1 MNHLTTFVK
10 EFPNGHQAVAV
21 RTDAEVDPAAVAEAL
36 ELPTSSGVLLLSGGA
51 SLMSEEILDRLSP
64 LFTAIGETLAQE
76 QITVIDGGTQAGV
89 MALMGEALAKA
100 GRTAPYIGV
109 LPAHAEVEPG
119 GPYGEDILEPHHSH
133 FVLIESDEWGSES
146 RIMCDLATYLA
157 AQAPSLVLLVNGGEI
172 SLQDIEWNVRQGREI
187 VVLAGS
193 GRLADEIA
201 EAVCQPERKTRDRIA
216 AVAREGR
223 LTLFNLS
230 ASPAELVELLK
241 HRLKEK
247 PT

>member
-10 EFPNGHQAVAV
+10 EFPNDQAIAV

-36 ELPTSSGVLLLSGGA
+36 ELPISSGLLLLSGGA
-51 SLMSEEILDRLSP
+51 SLIPEEILNQLSP
-64 LFTAIGETLAQE
+64 LFTVVGETLAQE
-76 QITVIDGGTQAGV
+76 QVTVIDGGTQAGV

-100 GRTAPYIGV
+100 GRTAPYVGV

-119 GPYGEDILEPHHSH
+119 GPHGEDILEPHHSH

-146 RIMCDLATYLA
+146 KIMCDLATYLS

-172 SLQDIEWNVRQGREI
+172 ALQDIEWNVRQGREI
-187 VVLAGS
+187 VVVAGS

-201 EAVCQPERKTRDRIA
+201 EAVRQPERKTRDRIA
-216 AVAREGR
+216 KVVREGR
-223 LTLFNLS
+223 LTLFEIS
-230 ASPAELVELLK
+230 QT
-241 HRLKEK
+241 
-247 PT
+247 PTALADLIVRKIGIR